1 MRAWA
6 ALFWVAAVAVG
17 PVGTIARAEPAPQQ
31 MAPADV
37 ERWLTFWD
45 KLVVT
50 VAQAQATCDKVA
62 TDVSSL
68 VDKNKEAI
76 AIAKT
81 ARAQGKKLPEAAQQ
95 HMLEGVKQMVPVMQR
110 CGQHGKVRAAFARL
124 DVTRK

>member
-1 MRAWA
+1 MRAGA
-6 ALFWVAAVAVG
+6 ALLWVAAVALG
-17 PVGTIARAEPAPQQ
+17 PLDTVARAEPAPQQ

-50 VAQAQATCDKVA
+50 VAQLQATCDKVA

-68 VDKNKEAI
+68 VDKNKVAI
-76 AIAKT
+76 TIAKT
-81 ARAQGKKLPEAAQQ
+81 ARAQGRKLPEAAQQ
-95 HMLEGVKQMVPVMQR
+95 HMLDGVKQMVPVMQR
-110 CGQHGKVRAAFARL
+110 CERHGKVRAAFARL